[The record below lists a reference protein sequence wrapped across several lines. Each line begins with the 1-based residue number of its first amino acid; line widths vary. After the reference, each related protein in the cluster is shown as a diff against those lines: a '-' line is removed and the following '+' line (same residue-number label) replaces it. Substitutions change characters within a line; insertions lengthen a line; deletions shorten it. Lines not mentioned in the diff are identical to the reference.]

1 MMNKMRIG
9 LRIPFFLLAGFAG
22 LCNVAF
28 AQTVEQGKK
37 FLYYQRY
44 KSANDVFD
52 KILAGNP
59 NNIDAI
65 YWKGQ
70 TLLDL
75 HDSTAAG
82 DLYSK
87 ALQTNGN
94 APMLLAG
101 MGGVELRMGKTQ
113 DAKQR
118 FETAVSLTK
127 GKDINVL
134 NAVADNSIDARTGDA
149 QYAIEKLVQATQVK
163 NFNVAETYVLM
174 GDAYRKLIDGGNAV
188 QSYQKALTLDPK
200 LAEAKFKIGK
210 IYETQHN
217 TEFYLPAYQDAV
229 QLDPNYAPAFYALY
243 VHYFEHGDLEKT
255 TEYLNKYIAVT
266 DQTPELE
273 YDRTSLLLLQKKYD
287 DLIAASKSAIQAQG
301 DKVYPKYY
309 LLIAYAY
316 DGKNDSAQAK
326 EYVNQYFAKQ
336 KPDALSAAD
345 YSLRGKLLTHFH
357 QDSVAAIDAYM
368 KAINLDTATSEKL
381 RIIKEASD
389 AAKTMGAKG
398 AYAYWL
404 GVGYPYI
411 KNPNQSD
418 LYAWGFAN
426 YSAGNYQA
434 ADSIFCGLY
443 VSKYP
448 NEIYGYL
455 WCKNSAVALDD
466 SLWSKGLPIEPYRK
480 LGAMARQLDSL
491 GKVAGTQDSI
501 KYKRYVIESYSVLAG
516 WYNNVKKDKETA
528 TYYLDQ
534 WIAVDPADPNPRK
547 FREMIN
553 RKPTAP
559 ARPAAGTR
567 RATTK

>member
-1 MMNKMRIG
+1 MKNKMRIG
-9 LRIPFFLLAGFAG
+9 LLLVASVAG
-22 LCNVAF
+22 LCNIAF

-70 TLLDL
+70 TLLAD

-101 MGGVELRMGKTQ
+101 MGGVELRMGKIQ

-118 FETAVSLTK
+118 FETAISLTK

-134 NAVADNSIDARTGDA
+134 NAVADNNIDARNGDA
-149 QYAIEKLVQATQVK
+149 QYAIEKLTQATQIK
-163 NFNVAETYVLM
+163 NFNNAETYLLM

-200 LAEAKFKIGK
+200 LAEAKYKIGR

-229 QLDPNYAPAFYALY
+229 QMDPNYAPAFYALY
-243 VHYFEHGDLEKT
+243 NHYFFAGDLDKT
-255 TEYLNKYIAVT
+255 TDYLNKYIAVT
-266 DQTPELE
+266 DQTPELD
-273 YDRTSLLLLQKKYD
+273 YNKTALLLLQKKFD
-287 DLIAASKSAIQAQG
+287 DLIAASKSAIQTQG

-309 LLIAYAY
+309 LLMAYAY
-316 DGKNDSAQAK
+316 DGKNDSVTAK
-326 EYVNQYFAKQ
+326 ENINQYFNKQ

-345 YSLRGKLLTHFH
+345 YEFKGKILTHFH
-357 QDSVAAIDAYM
+357 EDSAGAIDAYT
-368 KAINLDTATSEKL
+368 KAIGMDTSMIEKR
-381 RIIKEASD
+381 RITKEAAD

-404 GVGYPYI
+404 GVGYPLVN
-411 KNPNQSD
+411 NPNQND
-418 LYAWGFAN
+418 LYNWGFAN
-426 YSAGNYQA
+426 YSAGNYKV

-443 VSKYP
+443 ETKYP
-448 NEIYGYL
+448 NEIFGYL
-455 WCKNSAVALDD
+455 WCKNSALALDD
-466 SLWSKGLPIEPYRK
+466 SLWSQGLPIEAYQK
-480 LGAMARQLDSL
+480 LGAMARGLDST
-491 GKVAGTQDSI
+491 ARAANSPDSN
-501 KYKRYVIESYSVLAG
+501 KYKRYVVEAYSQLAG
-516 WYNNVKKDKETA
+516 YFNNVKKDKETA
-528 TYYLDQ
+528 IFYLDQ
-534 WIAVDPADPNPRK
+534 WIAVDPVDPNPRK
-547 FREMIN
+547 FKDILS
-553 RKPTAP
+553 RKPQP
-559 ARPAAGTR
+559 VARPAAG
-567 RATTK
+567 AKKAAAK